1 MTMPAQ
7 RRRWR
12 AGARAVALGLLA
24 IVPYGAA
31 AQGVYESFPV
41 KDREE
46 QLLKSSRDFETFA
59 ERRGYLYRDPE
70 LEALVTGIGRQ
81 LAPEP
86 TDDYLNYR
94 VHLFRSPHPN
104 AFALPDGQVYIHT
117 GMLAI
122 LENEAQLATLIGHE
136 LNHAAG
142 HHSIRF
148 YRGTR
153 KKLIAGTVIG
163 SVIGVVGGD
172 FAAFGQLLT
181 SYAVVQA
188 ILGYSRDLEEEAD
201 RRAISKVA
209 ESGFDVRES
218 PKLFEILARDPEG
231 ERLTVKTKWST
242 HPQLLERAAYLR
254 QMAASIGS
262 GTDLDRF
269 EIGDETYRPLRWRVA
284 LDTVNDY
291 IHADY
296 PRSAVALATHLVE
309 GDRANLTRDERDA
322 RLLGTAAGEAKLEE
336 NLLNA
341 KQAYVRALD
350 LQPDYAEARRGL
362 GLVLF
367 DLGMTR
373 LAGRELIAY
382 LKARPEAPD
391 KPMIMERLRE
401 IKESLEEEK
410 KQ

>member
-1 MTMPAQ
+1 
-7 RRRWR
+7 
-12 AGARAVALGLLA
+12 
-24 IVPYGAA
+24 
-31 AQGVYESFPV
+31 
-41 KDREE
+41 
-46 QLLKSSRDFETFA
+46 
-59 ERRGYLYRDPE
+59 
-70 LEALVTGIGRQ
+70 
-81 LAPEP
+81 
-86 TDDYLNYR
+86 
-94 VHLFRSPHPN
+94 
-104 AFALPDGQVYIHT
+104 
-117 GMLAI
+117 
-122 LENEAQLATLIGHE
+122 
-136 LNHAAG
+136 
-142 HHSIRF
+142 
-148 YRGTR
+148 
-153 KKLIAGTVIG
+153 
-163 SVIGVVGGD
+163 
-172 FAAFGQLLT
+172 
-181 SYAVVQA
+181 VVQA

-309 GDRANLTRDERDA
+309 EQESDPRGHFALAEACRALGGRGAEAQTVPVTKKEKKKRIRDRANLTRDERDA